1 MTKQEKS
8 AMMISLA
15 NRWRLSGVAQE
26 DFARENNITVHAL
39 RYWLYKRKD
48 FKQET
53 GAFFELSG
61 LAIGNEY
68 LLRYPN
74 GIEIKL
80 PVQTPVSIIKSLI
93 AL

>member
-15 NRWRLSGVAQE
+15 NRWRVSGFAQE

-39 RYWLYKRKD
+39 RYWLYKRKEL
-48 FKQET
+48 KQEN
-53 GAFFELSG
+53 GAFLQLSG
-61 LAIGNEY
+61 LAMGNEY

-74 GIEIKL
+74 GIELKL
-80 PVQTPVSIIKSLI
+80 PVQTPVSIIKSLVT
-93 AL
+93 L